1 MPRLILFGG
10 PNGAGKTTIALQ
22 VLAQLGCRH
31 FVNADAIAA
40 GLSPLA
46 NEIVALQAGVLMR
59 NRLRQL
65 RDKNV
70 DFATESTLA
79 ARTYVPFVRDCQT
92 RDYRFHLIYL
102 WLPTPELAIARVAA
116 RVRAGGHDIP
126 RETIVRR
133 YEAGRRNFSQLYRPL
148 ADKWEIYDS
157 SPATPK
163 LVAQG
168 EQNPETEIMGRSI
181 VVWQDGRVVHVPPSQ
196 LTPRALPGDEKLD
209 DEAVS
214 IS

>member
-22 VLAQLGCRH
+22 VLARLGYRH

-40 GLSPLA
+40 GLSPLS
-46 NEIVALQAGVLMR
+46 NESVALQAGVLMR

-65 RDKNV
+65 RDENV

-79 ARTYVPFVRDCQT
+79 ARTYVPFVRACQT
-92 RDYRFHLIYL
+92 RGYSFHLIYL
-102 WLPTPELAIARVAA
+102 WLPTSELAIARVAA

-148 ADKWEIYDS
+148 ADTWQVYDNSVAPQRVVAYGGRNLETEIYD
-157 SPATPK
+157 AAAWDVIIK
-163 LVAQG
+163 L
-168 EQNPETEIMGRSI
+168 
-181 VVWQDGRVVHVPPSQ
+181 
-196 LTPRALPGDEKLD
+196 
-209 DEAVS
+209 
-214 IS
+214 